1 MINQGAQIYGKV
13 NHCVVSGNVV
23 IEEGASCYNDV
34 IMPGA
39 VIQKGAR
46 VENAIIGPDTLIE
59 ANSKVNIGGEE
70 IDLIVN
76 KKAARL

>member
-1 MINQGAQIYGKV
+1 
-13 NHCVVSGNVV
+13 
-23 IEEGASCYNDV
+23 
-34 IMPGA
+34 MPGA
-39 VIQKGAR
+39 VIQKVAR